1 MSLSIHNA
9 TLTYPDG
16 RDRLTALDRVS
27 LVVPDGDLIA
37 LTGPSGSGK
46 SSLLAVAGTLITP
59 DSGTVRIGDQQV
71 EGMSARQRARLRR
84 EEVGFVFQQ
93 DNLLPSLT
101 AIEQLL
107 LTVSIRGGRPSRYR
121 DEAMTLLEEVGMADS
136 AGRRPHE
143 LSGGMRQRVNIA
155 RAMMGTPSLLL
166 VDEPTSALDS
176 ERSRAVITLIANLV
190 RRRNLAAVLVSH
202 DLEALAPGTVTG
214 VDATVV
220 IKDGRI
226 ESNKVHI
233 AAA

>member
-1 MSLSIHNA
+1 MSLSIKNA

-16 RDRLTALDRVS
+16 RDRLTALDKVN
-27 LVVPDGDLIA
+27 LDVADGELIA

-59 DSGTVRIGDQQV
+59 DSGTVLVGDKQV

-84 EEVGFVFQQ
+84 EEIGFVFQA
-93 DNLLPSLT
+93 DNLLPALT
-101 AIEQLL
+101 AVEQLL
-107 LTVSIRGGRPSRYR
+107 LTVSMRGGKPARHR
-121 DEAMTLLEEVGMADS
+121 DEAMALLEEVGMAE
-136 AGRRPHE
+136 AANRRPHE

-155 RAMMGTPSLLL
+155 RAMMGEPSLLL

-202 DLEALAPGTVTG
+202 DLDSLAPGTATG

-226 ESNKVHI
+226 ESTQVH
-233 AAA
+233 ALSA

>member
-1 MSLSIHNA
+1 MSLYIQNT
-9 TLTYPDG
+9 TLTFPDG
-16 RDRLTALDRVS
+16 RDRVTALDNVS
-27 LVVPDGDLIA
+27 LQVEDGELIA

-59 DSGTVRIGDQQV
+59 DSGSVQVGDKQV
-71 EGMSARQRARLRR
+71 GSMSARERARLRR
-84 EEVGFVFQQ
+84 EEVGFVFQA

-101 AIEQLL
+101 AVEQLL
-107 LTVSIRGGRPSRYR
+107 LTVSMRGGKPARHR
-121 DEAMTLLEEVGMADS
+121 DEAMALLDEVGLADS

-155 RAMMGTPSLLL
+155 RAMMSTPTLLL
-166 VDEPTSALDS
+166 IDEPTSALDS
-176 ERSRAVITLIANLV
+176 ERSRAVITLISQLV

-202 DLEALAPGTVTG
+202 DLDALAPGIPNG

-226 ESNKVHI
+226 ESVQPHTV
-233 AAA
+233 AA

>member
-1 MSLSIHNA
+1 MSLLINNV

-16 RDRLTALDRVS
+16 RDRLTALDQVN
-27 LVVPDGDLIA
+27 LEVADGDLIA

-59 DSGTVRIGDQQV
+59 DSGTVRIGDRAV
-71 EGMSARQRARLRR
+71 EGMSARERARLRR
-84 EEVGFVFQQ
+84 EQIGFVFQA
-93 DNLLPSLT
+93 DNLLPALT
-101 AIEQLL
+101 AVEQLL
-107 LTVSIRGGRPSRYR
+107 LTVSMRGGKPARHR
-121 DEAMTLLEEVGMADS
+121 DEAMALLEEVGMASS
-136 AGRRPHE
+136 ADRRPHE

-155 RAMMGTPSLLL
+155 RAMMGEPSLLL
-166 VDEPTSALDS
+166 IDEPTAALDS

-202 DLEALAPGTVTG
+202 DLDSLVPGTATG

-226 ESNKVHI
+226 ESNQVH
-233 AAA
+233 ALTA

>member
-1 MSLSIHNA
+1 MSLSIQNA
-9 TLTYPDG
+9 TLTFPDG
-16 RDRLTALDRVS
+16 RERLTALDRVS
-27 LVVPDGDLIA
+27 LGVADGELVA

-59 DSGTVRIGDQQV
+59 DSGSVRIGDQQV

-84 EEVGFVFQQ
+84 EEVGFVFQA

-101 AIEQLL
+101 AVEQLL
-107 LTVSIRGGRPSRYR
+107 LTVSMRGGRPSKHRA
-121 DEAMTLLEEVGMADS
+121 EAMALLEEVGMADS
-136 AGRRPHE
+136 ADRRPHE

-166 VDEPTSALDS
+166 IDEPTSALDS
-176 ERSRAVITLIANLV
+176 ERSRAVITLIAELV

-202 DLEALAPGTVTG
+202 DLESLAPGTATG

-226 ESNKVHI
+226 ESVQSHL

>member
-1 MSLSIHNA
+1 MSLLINDA

-16 RDRLTALDRVS
+16 RDRLTALDKVN
-27 LVVPDGDLIA
+27 LEVADGELIA

-59 DSGTVRIGDQQV
+59 DSGTVRVGDKQV
-71 EGMSARQRARLRR
+71 EGMSTRERARLRR
-84 EEVGFVFQQ
+84 EEIGFVFQA

-101 AIEQLL
+101 ALEQLL
-107 LTVSIRGGRPSRYR
+107 LTVSMRGGKPARHR
-121 DEAMTLLEEVGMADS
+121 DEAMSLLEEVGMADS
-136 AGRRPHE
+136 AARRPHE

-155 RAMMGTPSLLL
+155 RAMMGEPSLLL

-202 DLEALAPGTVTG
+202 DLESLAPGTPTG

-226 ESNKVHI
+226 ESREVH
-233 AAA
+233 ALSA

>member
-1 MSLSIHNA
+1 MSLFIQNA
-9 TLTYPDG
+9 TLTFPDG
-16 RDRLTALDRVS
+16 RDRLTALDKVS
-27 LVVPDGDLIA
+27 LGVADGELVA

-59 DSGTVRIGDQQV
+59 DSGTVRIGDKQV
-71 EGMSARQRARLRR
+71 EDMSARERARIRR
-84 EEVGFVFQQ
+84 EEVGFVFQA

-101 AIEQLL
+101 AVEQLL
-107 LTVSIRGGRPSRYR
+107 LTVSMRGGKPAKHRG
-121 DEAMTLLEEVGMADS
+121 EAMALLEEVGMADS
-136 AGRRPHE
+136 AERRPHE

-166 VDEPTSALDS
+166 IDEPTSALDS
-176 ERSRAVITLIANLV
+176 ERSRAVITLIAELV

-202 DLEALAPGTVTG
+202 DLESLAPGTPTG

-220 IKDGRI
+220 ITDGRI
-226 ESNKVHI
+226 ESVQSHL